1 MQETHVVLVGVATDV
16 AMAALKLTVGLAA
29 GSRALVADALH
40 SLSDVVS
47 DGVTLAGL
55 RAARRPPDEEAAALL
70 FQRIG
75 GDWESYPTLRT
86 VRSEMIL
93 RESVKKLG

>member
-55 RAARRPPDEEAAALL
+55 RAARRMRRRLPSCSGASAE
-70 FQRIG
+70 IG
-75 GDWESYPTLRT
+75 KAIRRCERYAPR
-86 VRSEMIL
+86 
-93 RESVKKLG
+93 